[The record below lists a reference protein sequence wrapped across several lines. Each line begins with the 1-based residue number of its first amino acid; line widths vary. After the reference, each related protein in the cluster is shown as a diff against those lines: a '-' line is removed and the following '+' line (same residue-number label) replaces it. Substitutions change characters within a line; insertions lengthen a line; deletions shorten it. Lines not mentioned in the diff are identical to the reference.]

1 MGHARGVRV
10 AVDDKEVRPVGGDD
24 EPLLALHREPAVLQL
39 RPGRGAEEIGAAP
52 GFRQGLGGNQI
63 PLEQRLEE
71 LLLLLLRPEGVE
83 GLPYDGGHREGAA
96 EGRPE
101 DAHLL
106 QGGDLRAPGE
116 TRTAVLLVEAQAEEV
131 VVPQCL
137 DELMTFR

>member
-1 MGHARGVRV
+1 MLV
-10 AVDDKEVRPVGGDD
+10 VGSLFLIVFLLMFPDLVINRFTAA
-24 EPLLALHREPAVLQL
+24 LLARQV
-39 RPGRGAEEIGAAP
+39 PG
-52 GFRQGLGGNQI
+52 
-63 PLEQRLEE
+63 
-71 LLLLLLRPEGVE
+71 LLYATHWL
-83 GLPYDGGHREGAA
+83 

-116 TRTAVLLVEAQAEEV
+116 TTTAVLLVEAQAEEV